1 MGKVVNKVKED
12 IVNELKDLRPD
23 NLKEVLDFICFL
35 KVKGKLDPSQ
45 AYFWTKTWQKR
56 EKEVN
61 EDKIKGRVIG
71 NGTVESLLES
81 IKT

>member
-1 MGKVVNKVKED
+1 MGKVTDGVREN
-12 IVNELKDLRPD
+12 IVNELNDLRSD

-35 KVKGKLDPSQ
+35 KVKQKLDPSQ

-61 EDKIKGRVIG
+61 EDKIKDRIVGDG
-71 NGTVESLLES
+71 SVEGLLEA